1 MRRLVFFAVPL
12 LSVFI
17 PSLGAQQVEPASTQP
32 ATTSTQPASSQS
44 ASTSSDIAYV
54 VPPKPELT
62 PRQAAELKGDVF
74 MARKEF
80 GQAAGAYEA
89 ILESEPKNA
98 QLLNK
103 VAIAYQELGS
113 LNRSERYYHRAMKA
127 DKSFASPIN
136 NLGTVE
142 YEKKHY
148 SKAIVLYK
156 KALILKMETSTIYSN
171 LGYAYFANKQYPE
184 AMATFDKALAMD
196 PQLFERKSGYGT
208 VIQQRT
214 TTDPGLFNFF
224 VAKSYAGMGDAER
237 AAHFLRLARDD
248 GYKNFLSAET
258 DPAFAKVIKDA
269 RVQEVLHVMPS
280 YQSDAKRTE
289 PPQQD

>member
-1 MRRLVFFAVPL
+1 MRRFVFFAVPL
-12 LSVFI
+12 LYVFV
-17 PSLGAQQVEPASTQP
+17 PSLGAQQTEPVTTQP
-32 ATTSTQPASSQS
+32 VSTQS
-44 ASTSSDIAYV
+44 ASASSEIVYAAS
-54 VPPKPELT
+54 PKPELT
-62 PRQAAELKGDVF
+62 PRQAAELKADVF

-80 GQAAGAYEA
+80 GEATAAYEA

-103 VAIAYQELGS
+103 TAIAYQELGS

-127 DKSFASPIN
+127 DKNFASPIN

-148 SKAIVLYK
+148 GKAIVLYK
-156 KALILKMETSTIYSN
+156 KALVLKMETSTIYSN

-184 AMATFDKALAMD
+184 AMSTFDKALAID
-196 PQLFERKSGYGT
+196 PELFERRSGYGT
-208 VIQQRT
+208 IIQQRT

-224 VAKSYAGMGDAER
+224 VAKSYAAMGDAER

-258 DPAFAKVIKDA
+258 DPAFAKVIKDP
-269 RVQEVLHVMPS
+269 RVQDVLHVMPS

-289 PPQQD
+289 PPQQN

>member
-12 LSVFI
+12 LSVFVS
-17 PSLGAQQVEPASTQP
+17 SLGAQQVEPASTQ
-32 ATTSTQPASSQS
+32 S
-44 ASTSSDIAYV
+44 ASTSPDIVHV

-80 GQAAGAYEA
+80 SEAAGAYEA
-89 ILESEPKNA
+89 ILQGEPKNA

-103 VAIAYQELGS
+103 VAIAYQELGN
-113 LNRSERYYHRAMKA
+113 LNRCERYYRKSIKA
-127 DKSFASPIN
+127 DKNFASPIN

-148 SKAIVLYK
+148 SKAILLYK
-156 KALILKMETSTIYSN
+156 KALVLKMETSTIYSN

-184 AMATFDKALAMD
+184 AMATFDKALAID

-208 VIQQRT
+208 IIQQRT

-224 VAKSYAGMGDAER
+224 VAKSYAAMGDAEH

-248 GYKNFLSAET
+248 GYKDFMSAET
-258 DPAFAKVIKDA
+258 DAAFAKVIKDA

-280 YQSDAKRTE
+280 YQNDAKRTE
-289 PPQQD
+289 PPQQN

>member
-1 MRRLVFFAVPL
+1 MRRFVFFAVPL
-12 LSVFI
+12 FYVFV
-17 PSLGAQQVEPASTQP
+17 PSLGAQQAQPVTTQPASTQS
-32 ATTSTQPASSQS
+32 ASASSEIVYA
-44 ASTSSDIAYV
+44 AS
-54 VPPKPELT
+54 PKPELT
-62 PRQAAELKGDVF
+62 PRQAAELKADVF

-80 GQAAGAYEA
+80 GEATAAYEA
-89 ILESEPKNA
+89 ILETEPKNA

-103 VAIAYQELGS
+103 TAIAYQELGS

-127 DKSFASPIN
+127 DKNFASPIN

-148 SKAIVLYK
+148 GKAIVLYK
-156 KALILKMETSTIYSN
+156 KALVLKMETSTIYSN

-184 AMATFDKALAMD
+184 AMSTFDKALAID
-196 PQLFERKSGYGT
+196 PELFERRSGYGT
-208 VIQQRT
+208 IIQQRT

-224 VAKSYAGMGDAER
+224 VAKSYAAMGDAER

-258 DPAFAKVIKDA
+258 DPAFAKVIKDP
-269 RVQEVLHVMPS
+269 RVQDVLHVMPS

-289 PPQQD
+289 PPQQN

>member
-1 MRRLVFFAVPL
+1 MRRFVFFAVPL
-12 LSVFI
+12 LYVFV
-17 PSLGAQQVEPASTQP
+17 PSLGAQQTEPVTTQP
-32 ATTSTQPASSQS
+32 VSTQS
-44 ASTSSDIAYV
+44 ASASSEIVYAAS
-54 VPPKPELT
+54 PKPELT
-62 PRQAAELKGDVF
+62 PRQAAELKADVF

-80 GQAAGAYEA
+80 GEATAAYEA

-103 VAIAYQELGS
+103 TAIAYQELGS

-127 DKSFASPIN
+127 DKNFASPIN

-148 SKAIVLYK
+148 GKAIVLYK
-156 KALILKMETSTIYSN
+156 KALVLKMETSTIYSN

-184 AMATFDKALAMD
+184 AMSTFDKALAID
-196 PQLFERKSGYGT
+196 PELFERRSGYGT
-208 VIQQRT
+208 IIQQRT

-224 VAKSYAGMGDAER
+224 VAKSYASMGDAER

-258 DPAFAKVIKDA
+258 DPAFAKVIKDP
-269 RVQEVLHVMPS
+269 RVQDVLHVMPS

-289 PPQQD
+289 PPQQN

>member
-1 MRRLVFFAVPL
+1 MRRLVFLAVPL
-12 LSVFI
+12 LSVFVS
-17 PSLGAQQVEPASTQP
+17 SLGAQQVEPASTQP
-32 ATTSTQPASSQS
+32 ASAQS
-44 ASTSSDIAYV
+44 ASTSSDIVYV

-62 PRQAAELKGDVF
+62 RRQAAELKGDVF

-80 GQAAGAYEA
+80 GEAAGAYEA

-103 VAIAYQELGS
+103 VAIAYQELGN
-113 LNRSERYYHRAMKA
+113 LNRCERYYRKSIKA
-127 DKSFASPIN
+127 DKNFASPIN

-148 SKAIVLYK
+148 SKAILLYK
-156 KALILKMETSTIYSN
+156 KALVLKMETSTIYSN

-184 AMATFDKALAMD
+184 AMATFDKALAID

-208 VIQQRT
+208 IIQQRT

-224 VAKSYAGMGDAER
+224 VAKSYAAMGDAER
-237 AAHFLRLARDD
+237 VAHFLRLARDD
-248 GYKNFLSAET
+248 GYKDFLSAET

-289 PPQQD
+289 PPHQN

>member
-1 MRRLVFFAVPL
+1 
-12 LSVFI
+12 
-17 PSLGAQQVEPASTQP
+17 
-32 ATTSTQPASSQS
+32 
-44 ASTSSDIAYV
+44 
-54 VPPKPELT
+54 
-62 PRQAAELKGDVF
+62 

-80 GQAAGAYEA
+80 GEATAAYEA

-103 VAIAYQELGS
+103 TAIAYQELGS

-127 DKSFASPIN
+127 DKNFASPIN

-148 SKAIVLYK
+148 GKAIVLYK
-156 KALILKMETSTIYSN
+156 KALVLKMETSTIYSN

-184 AMATFDKALAMD
+184 AMSTFDKALAID
-196 PQLFERKSGYGT
+196 PELFERRSGYGT
-208 VIQQRT
+208 IIQQRT

-224 VAKSYAGMGDAER
+224 VAKSYAAMGDAER

-258 DPAFAKVIKDA
+258 DPAFAKVIKDP
-269 RVQEVLHVMPS
+269 RVQDVLHVMPS

-289 PPQQD
+289 PPQQN

>member
-12 LSVFI
+12 LSVFVS
-17 PSLGAQQVEPASTQP
+17 SLSAQQVEPASTQP
-32 ATTSTQPASSQS
+32 ASTQS
-44 ASTSSDIAYV
+44 ASTSPDIVHV

-80 GQAAGAYEA
+80 SEAAGAYEA
-89 ILESEPKNA
+89 ILQSEPKNA

-103 VAIAYQELGS
+103 IAIAYQELGN
-113 LNRSERYYHRAMKA
+113 LNRCERYYRKSIKA
-127 DKSFASPIN
+127 DKNFASPIN

-148 SKAIVLYK
+148 SKAILLYK
-156 KALILKMETSTIYSN
+156 KALVLKMETSTIYSN

-184 AMATFDKALAMD
+184 AMATFDKALAID

-224 VAKSYAGMGDAER
+224 VAKSYAAMGDAER
-237 AAHFLRLARDD
+237 SAHFLRLARDD
-248 GYKNFLSAET
+248 GYKDFLSAET
-258 DPAFAKVIKDA
+258 DPAFAKVIKDP

-289 PPQQD
+289 PPQQN

>member
-12 LSVFI
+12 LSVFVS
-17 PSLGAQQVEPASTQP
+17 SLGAQQVEPASTQP
-32 ATTSTQPASSQS
+32 ASTQS
-44 ASTSSDIAYV
+44 ASASPDIVYV

-80 GQAAGAYEA
+80 GEAAGAYEA

-103 VAIAYQELGS
+103 VAIAYQELGN
-113 LNRSERYYHRAMKA
+113 LNRCERYYRKSIKA
-127 DKSFASPIN
+127 DKNFASPIN

-148 SKAIVLYK
+148 SKAILLYK

-208 VIQQRT
+208 IIQQRT

-280 YQSDAKRTE
+280 YQSDARRTE
-289 PPQQD
+289 PPQQN

>member
-12 LSVFI
+12 LSVFVT
-17 PSLGAQQVEPASTQP
+17 PLCAQQAEPA
-32 ATTSTQPASSQS
+32 STQPASSQS
-44 ASTSSDIAYV
+44 ASTSSDIVYV

-62 PRQAAELKGDVF
+62 PRQAAELKGDVS

-80 GQAAGAYEA
+80 AQAASAYEA

-103 VAIAYQELGS
+103 VAIAYQELGN
-113 LNRSERYYHRAMKA
+113 LNRCERYYRKSIKA
-127 DKSFASPIN
+127 DKNFASPIN

-156 KALILKMETSTIYSN
+156 KALVLKMETSTIYSN

-184 AMATFDKALAMD
+184 AMATFDKALAID

-208 VIQQRT
+208 IIQQRT

-224 VAKSYAGMGDAER
+224 VAKAYAAMGDAER

-248 GYKNFLSAET
+248 GYKDFLSAET
-258 DPAFAKVIKDA
+258 DPAFAKVIKDP

-280 YQSDAKRTE
+280 YQSDAQRTE
-289 PPQQD
+289 PPQQN

>member
-1 MRRLVFFAVPL
+1 MRRFVLLAVPL

-17 PSLGAQQVEPASTQP
+17 PPLGAQQAEPASTQP
-32 ATTSTQPASSQS
+32 VSAQPASTS
-44 ASTSSDIAYV
+44 ASDPVYIV
-54 VPPKPELT
+54 NPRPELT
-62 PRQAAELKGDVF
+62 PRQAAEMKGDVF

-80 GQAAGAYEA
+80 GEAASAYEA
-89 ILESEPKNA
+89 LLESEPKNA

-103 VAIAYQELGS
+103 TAIAYQELGN
-113 LNRSERYYHRAMKA
+113 LNRSERFYRKSMKA
-127 DKSFASPIN
+127 DKTFASPIN

-156 KALILKMETSTIYSN
+156 KALVLKMETSTIYSN

-184 AMATFDKALAMD
+184 AMATFDKALAID
-196 PQLFERKSGYGT
+196 PELFERKSGYGT
-208 VIQQRT
+208 IIQQRT

-224 VAKSYAGMGDAER
+224 VAKSYASLGDAER

-248 GYKNFLSAET
+248 GYKNFFSAET
-258 DPAFAKVIKDA
+258 DPAFAKVIKDP

-289 PPQQD
+289 PPQQN

>member
-32 ATTSTQPASSQS
+32 ATTSTQPASNNPP
-44 ASTSSDIAYV
+44 TYWDIVYV
-54 VPPKPELT
+54 LPPKPELP

-156 KALILKMETSTIYSN
+156 KALVLKMETSTIYS
-171 LGYAYFANKQYPE
+171 
-184 AMATFDKALAMD
+184 
-196 PQLFERKSGYGT
+196 
-208 VIQQRT
+208 
-214 TTDPGLFNFF
+214 
-224 VAKSYAGMGDAER
+224 
-237 AAHFLRLARDD
+237 
-248 GYKNFLSAET
+248 
-258 DPAFAKVIKDA
+258 
-269 RVQEVLHVMPS
+269 
-280 YQSDAKRTE
+280 
-289 PPQQD
+289 

>member
-1 MRRLVFFAVPL
+1 MRRFVFFAVPL
-12 LSVFI
+12 LSVVI
-17 PSLGAQQVEPASTQP
+17 PSLGAQQASP
-32 ATTSTQPASSQS
+32 IFTQPASAQP
-44 ASTSSDIAYV
+44 ASSSSDTVYV
-54 VPPKPELT
+54 ATPKPELT
-62 PRQAAELKGDVF
+62 PRQAAEMKGDIY

-80 GQAAGAYEA
+80 SEATGAYEA
-89 ILESEPKNA
+89 ILQSEPKNA
-98 QLLNK
+98 ELLNK
-103 VAIAYQELGS
+103 TGVAYQELGN
-113 LNRSERYYHRAMKA
+113 LNRSERYYRRSMKA
-127 DKSFASPIN
+127 DKNFASPIN

-148 SKAIVLYK
+148 SKAIALYK
-156 KALILKMETSTIYSN
+156 KALVLKMETSTIYSN

-184 AMATFDKALAMD
+184 AMATFDKALAID
-196 PQLFERKSGYGT
+196 PELFERKSGYGSI
-208 VIQQRT
+208 IQQRT

-224 VAKSYAGMGDAER
+224 VAKSYAALGDAAR

-258 DPAFAKVIKDA
+258 DPAFAKVIKDP

-289 PPQQD
+289 SPPQD

>member
-12 LSVFI
+12 LSVFAA
-17 PSLGAQQVEPASTQP
+17 SLGAQQAEPAS
-32 ATTSTQPASSQS
+32 AQPASSQS
-44 ASTSSDIAYV
+44 APTSQDTVYTAPS
-54 VPPKPELT
+54 KPALT
-62 PRQAAELKGDVF
+62 PRQAAEMKGDVS

-80 GQAAGAYEA
+80 GEAAIAYEA

-98 QLLNK
+98 QVLNK
-103 VAIAYQELGS
+103 VAIAYQELGN
-113 LNRSERYYHRAMKA
+113 LNRCERYYRKSIKA
-127 DKSFASPIN
+127 DKNFASPIN

-156 KALILKMETSTIYSN
+156 KALVLKMETSTIYSN

-184 AMATFDKALAMD
+184 AMDTFDKALAID

-208 VIQQRT
+208 IIQQRT

-224 VAKSYAGMGDAER
+224 VAKSYAALGDAER
-237 AAHFLRLARDD
+237 VAHFLRLARDD

-258 DPAFAKVIKDA
+258 DPAFAKVIKDP

-289 PPQQD
+289 PPQQN

>member
-1 MRRLVFFAVPL
+1 MRRFVFFAVPL
-12 LSVFI
+12 LYVFV
-17 PSLGAQQVEPASTQP
+17 PSLGAQQAEPVT
-32 ATTSTQPASSQS
+32 TQPASAQS
-44 ASTSSDIAYV
+44 ASASSEIVYAAS
-54 VPPKPELT
+54 PKPQLT
-62 PRQAAELKGDVF
+62 PRQAAELKADVF

-80 GQAAGAYEA
+80 GEAAAAYEA
-89 ILESEPKNA
+89 ILETEPKNE

-103 VAIAYQELGS
+103 TAIAYQELGS

-127 DKSFASPIN
+127 DKNFASPIN

-148 SKAIVLYK
+148 GKAIVLYK
-156 KALILKMETSTIYSN
+156 KALVLKMETSTIYSN

-184 AMATFDKALAMD
+184 AMSTFDKALAID
-196 PQLFERKSGYGT
+196 PELFERRSGYGT
-208 VIQQRT
+208 IIQQRT

-224 VAKSYAGMGDAER
+224 VAKSYAAMGDAER

-258 DPAFAKVIKDA
+258 DPAFAKVIKDP
-269 RVQEVLHVMPS
+269 RVQDVLHVMPS

-289 PPQQD
+289 PPQQN

>member
-1 MRRLVFFAVPL
+1 MRRFVFFAVPL
-12 LSVFI
+12 LTVLI

-32 ATTSTQPASSQS
+32 TPAQS
-44 ASTSSDIAYV
+44 APTSSNIVYAT
-54 VPPKPELT
+54 PPKPELT
-62 PRQAAELKGDVF
+62 PRQAAEMKGDIC

-80 GQAAGAYEA
+80 SEATSAYEA
-89 ILESEPKNA
+89 ILQGEPKNVE
-98 QLLNK
+98 LLNK
-103 VAIAYQELGS
+103 VGVAYQELGI
-113 LNRSERYYHRAMKA
+113 LNRSERYYRRAMKA
-127 DKSFASPIN
+127 DKNFASPVN

-148 SKAIVLYK
+148 SKAIVLYQR
-156 KALILKMETSTIYSN
+156 ALVLKMETSTIYSN

-184 AMATFDKALAMD
+184 AMATFDKALAID
-196 PQLFERKSGYGT
+196 PGLFERKSGYGT
-208 VIQQRT
+208 IIQQRT
-214 TTDPGLFNFF
+214 STDPGLFNFF
-224 VAKSYAGMGDAER
+224 VAKSYAAMGDAER

-248 GYKNFLSAET
+248 GYKDFLSAET

-289 PPQQD
+289 PPEQN

>member
-1 MRRLVFFAVPL
+1 MRRFVFFAVPL
-12 LSVFI
+12 LYVFV
-17 PSLGAQQVEPASTQP
+17 PSLGAQQTEPVTTQPASTQS
-32 ATTSTQPASSQS
+32 ASASSEIVYA
-44 ASTSSDIAYV
+44 AS
-54 VPPKPELT
+54 PKPELT
-62 PRQAAELKGDVF
+62 PRQAAELKADVF

-80 GQAAGAYEA
+80 GEATAAYEA

-103 VAIAYQELGS
+103 TAIAYQELGS

-127 DKSFASPIN
+127 DKNFASPIN

-148 SKAIVLYK
+148 GKAIVLYK
-156 KALILKMETSTIYSN
+156 KALVLKMETSTIYSN

-184 AMATFDKALAMD
+184 AMSTFDKALAID
-196 PQLFERKSGYGT
+196 PELFERRSGYGT
-208 VIQQRT
+208 IIQQRT

-224 VAKSYAGMGDAER
+224 VAKSYAAMGDAER

-258 DPAFAKVIKDA
+258 DPAFAKVIKDP
-269 RVQEVLHVMPS
+269 RVQDVLHVMPS

-289 PPQQD
+289 PPQQN

>member
-1 MRRLVFFAVPL
+1 MRPLVFFAVPL
-12 LSVFI
+12 LSVCI
-17 PSLGAQQVEPASTQP
+17 PSLGAQQVEPASAQP
-32 ATTSTQPASSQS
+32 AAAQPAP
-44 ASTSSDIAYV
+44 STSSIVYTA
-54 VPPKPELT
+54 PPKAELT
-62 PRQAAELKGDVF
+62 PRQAAEMKGDIC

-80 GQAAGAYEA
+80 SEAASGYEA
-89 ILESEPKNA
+89 ILQSEPKNA
-98 QLLNK
+98 ELLNK
-103 VAIAYQELGS
+103 VGVAYQELGI
-113 LNRSERYYHRAMKA
+113 LNRSERYYRRSMKA
-127 DKSFASPIN
+127 DKNFASPVN

-148 SKAIVLYK
+148 SKAIVLYQ
-156 KALILKMETSTIYSN
+156 KALVLKMETSTIYSN

-184 AMATFDKALAMD
+184 AMATFNKALAID
-196 PQLFERKSGYGT
+196 PGLFERKSSYGT
-208 VIQQRT
+208 IIQQRT

-224 VAKSYAGMGDAER
+224 VAKSYAALGDAER

-248 GYKNFLSAET
+248 GYKDFLSAET

-289 PPQQD
+289 PTQQN

>member
-12 LSVFI
+12 LSVFAA
-17 PSLGAQQVEPASTQP
+17 SLGAQQAEPASAQP
-32 ATTSTQPASSQS
+32 ESSQS
-44 ASTSSDIAYV
+44 APTSQDTVYTAPS
-54 VPPKPELT
+54 KPALT
-62 PRQAAELKGDVF
+62 PRQAAEMKGDVF

-80 GQAAGAYEA
+80 GEAAIAYEA

-103 VAIAYQELGS
+103 VAIAYQELGN
-113 LNRSERYYHRAMKA
+113 LNRCERYYRKSIKA
-127 DKSFASPIN
+127 DKNFASPIN

-156 KALILKMETSTIYSN
+156 KALVLKMETSTIYSN

-184 AMATFDKALAMD
+184 AMDTFDKALAID

-208 VIQQRT
+208 IIQQRT

-224 VAKSYAGMGDAER
+224 VAKSYAALGDAER
-237 AAHFLRLARDD
+237 VAHFLRLARDD

-258 DPAFAKVIKDA
+258 DPAFAKVIKDP

-289 PPQQD
+289 PPQQN

>member
-12 LSVFI
+12 LSVFAA
-17 PSLGAQQVEPASTQP
+17 SLGAQQAEPAS
-32 ATTSTQPASSQS
+32 AQPASSQS
-44 ASTSSDIAYV
+44 APTSQDTVYTAPS
-54 VPPKPELT
+54 KPALT
-62 PRQAAELKGDVF
+62 PRQAAEMKGDVF

-80 GQAAGAYEA
+80 GEAAGAYEA

-103 VAIAYQELGS
+103 VAIAYQELGN
-113 LNRSERYYHRAMKA
+113 LNRCERYYRKSIKA
-127 DKSFASPIN
+127 DKNFASPIN

-156 KALILKMETSTIYSN
+156 KALVLKMETSTIYSN

-184 AMATFDKALAMD
+184 AMDTFDKALAID

-208 VIQQRT
+208 IIQQRT

-224 VAKSYAGMGDAER
+224 VAKSYAALGDAER
-237 AAHFLRLARDD
+237 VAHFLRLARDD

-258 DPAFAKVIKDA
+258 DPAFAKVIKDP

-289 PPQQD
+289 PPQQN

>member
-17 PSLGAQQVEPASTQP
+17 PSLGAQQVEPASTQPATTSTQP

-103 VAIAYQELGS
+103 VAIAYQELG
-113 LNRSERYYHRAMKA
+113 
-127 DKSFASPIN
+127 
-136 NLGTVE
+136 
-142 YEKKHY
+142 
-148 SKAIVLYK
+148 
-156 KALILKMETSTIYSN
+156 
-171 LGYAYFANKQYPE
+171 
-184 AMATFDKALAMD
+184 
-196 PQLFERKSGYGT
+196 
-208 VIQQRT
+208 
-214 TTDPGLFNFF
+214 
-224 VAKSYAGMGDAER
+224 
-237 AAHFLRLARDD
+237 
-248 GYKNFLSAET
+248 
-258 DPAFAKVIKDA
+258 
-269 RVQEVLHVMPS
+269 
-280 YQSDAKRTE
+280 
-289 PPQQD
+289 

>member
-1 MRRLVFFAVPL
+1 MRRLVFFAVPM
-12 LSVFI
+12 LSVFVT
-17 PSLGAQQVEPASTQP
+17 PLGAQQAEPASTQP
-32 ATTSTQPASSQS
+32 TSSQS

-54 VPPKPELT
+54 APPKPELT

-74 MARKEF
+74 MARKDF
-80 GQAAGAYEA
+80 GEAAGVYEA

-103 VAIAYQELGS
+103 VAIAYQELGN
-113 LNRSERYYHRAMKA
+113 LNRGERYYRKAIKA
-127 DKSFASPIN
+127 DKNFASPIN

-156 KALILKMETSTIYSN
+156 KALVLKMETSTIYSN

-184 AMATFDKALAMD
+184 AMATFDKALAID

-208 VIQQRT
+208 IVQQRT

-224 VAKSYAGMGDAER
+224 VAKSYAALGDAER

-248 GYKNFLSAET
+248 GYKDFLSAET
-258 DPAFAKVIKDA
+258 DPAFAKVIKDP

-280 YQSDAKRTE
+280 YQSDAQRTQ
-289 PPQQD
+289 PPQQN

>member
-12 LSVFI
+12 LSVFVS
-17 PSLGAQQVEPASTQP
+17 SLGAQQVEPASTQP
-32 ATTSTQPASSQS
+32 ASTQS
-44 ASTSSDIAYV
+44 ASASPDIVYV
-54 VPPKPELT
+54 VPPKPEHT

-80 GQAAGAYEA
+80 GEAAGAYEA

-103 VAIAYQELGS
+103 VAIAYQELGN
-113 LNRSERYYHRAMKA
+113 LNRCERYYRKSIKA
-127 DKSFASPIN
+127 DKNFASPIN

-148 SKAIVLYK
+148 SKAILLYK

-208 VIQQRT
+208 IIQQRT

-269 RVQEVLHVMPS
+269 RVQDVLHVMPS
-280 YQSDAKRTE
+280 YQNDAKRTE

>member
-1 MRRLVFFAVPL
+1 MRRFVFFAVPL
-12 LSVFI
+12 LFLFV
-17 PSLGAQQVEPASTQP
+17 PPLGAQQAEPVTTQPASTQ
-32 ATTSTQPASSQS
+32 S
-44 ASTSSDIAYV
+44 ASASSDIVYV
-54 VPPKPELT
+54 APPKPELT
-62 PRQAAELKGDVF
+62 SRQAAELKADVF

-80 GQAAGAYEA
+80 GDATAAYEA

-103 VAIAYQELGS
+103 TAIAYQELGS

-127 DKSFASPIN
+127 DKNFASPIN

-156 KALILKMETSTIYSN
+156 KALVLKMETSTIYSN
-171 LGYAYFANKQYPE
+171 LGYAYFANKEYPE
-184 AMATFDKALAMD
+184 AMATFDKALAID
-196 PQLFERKSGYGT
+196 PELFERKSGYGT
-208 VIQQRT
+208 IIQQRT

-224 VAKSYAGMGDAER
+224 VAKSYAAMGDAER

-258 DPAFAKVIKDA
+258 DPAFAKVIKDS

-280 YQSDAKRTE
+280 YQSDAKRAE
-289 PPQQD
+289 SPQQN

>member
-1 MRRLVFFAVPL
+1 MRRLVFLAVPL
-12 LSVFI
+12 LSVFVS
-17 PSLGAQQVEPASTQP
+17 SLGAQQVEPASTQP
-32 ATTSTQPASSQS
+32 ASAQS
-44 ASTSSDIAYV
+44 ASTSSDIVYV

-80 GQAAGAYEA
+80 GEAAGAYEA

-103 VAIAYQELGS
+103 VAIAYQELGN
-113 LNRSERYYHRAMKA
+113 LNRCERYYRKSIKA
-127 DKSFASPIN
+127 DKNFASPIN

-148 SKAIVLYK
+148 SKAILLYK
-156 KALILKMETSTIYSN
+156 KALVLKMETSTIYSN

-184 AMATFDKALAMD
+184 AMATFDKALAID

-208 VIQQRT
+208 IIQQRT

-224 VAKSYAGMGDAER
+224 VAKSYAAMGDAER
-237 AAHFLRLARDD
+237 VAHFLRLARDD
-248 GYKNFLSAET
+248 GYKDFLSAET

-289 PPQQD
+289 PPHQN